1 MIHCSQ
7 IGFNFW
13 VCVKPLLLKSTF
25 SIFLK
30 ISPNIWDRIWIDKV
44 FSTQLMLML
53 WICSVSAEVSSPC
66 KPDRKFSYLHGFNAL
81 QILYSFPKLSTFYF
95 LCYLLQI
102 NHRFPVISWFGGSDG
117 LIEWNR
123 MSDLWAVDQ
132 AYASL
137 LVYIWFVCERILK
150 DKWI

>member
-1 MIHCSQ
+1 M
-7 IGFNFW
+7 
-13 VCVKPLLLKSTF
+13 CVKPLLLKSTF

-30 ISPNIWDRIWIDKV
+30 ISPNIWDRIWIDEV
-44 FSTQLMLML
+44 IFTQLMLML
-53 WICSVSAEVSSPC
+53 WICSVSAQVSSPC

-81 QILYSFPKLSTFYF
+81 QILYSFSALSTFSF
-95 LCYLLQI
+95 VCYLLKI
-102 NHRFPVISWFGGSDG
+102 NHWFLVFSWFGGSDA

-137 LVYIWFVCERILK
+137 LVYIWLVSERIWK